1 MNLIDYNK
9 DELKKIFN
17 EEIESNNSNDEIC
30 LITRSS
36 KDDTHIKLLCNHGFN
51 YINILNEVINQKKE
65 SRYNHS
71 ILKVNQIKCPYCRNI
86 QDYLL
91 PHIKGFPLVKGVN
104 SPKKYGLY
112 NHKCCY
118 IFKKGKNKDKPC
130 NSPCNGQYCNSHE
143 KIINKKK

>member
-1 MNLIDYNK
+1 M
-9 DELKKIFN
+9 
-17 EEIESNNSNDEIC
+17 
-30 LITRSS
+30 
-36 KDDTHIKLLCNHGFN
+36 
-51 YINILNEVINQKKE
+51 
-65 SRYNHS
+65 
-71 ILKVNQIKCPYCRNI
+71 KVNQIKCPYCRNI

>member
-9 DELKKIFN
+9 DELKNIFN
-17 EEIESNNSNDEIC
+17 QEINSNEDNNDIC
-30 LITRSS
+30 LISRNN

-91 PHIKGFPLVKGVN
+91 PHIKGFPLIKGVN